1 MARRKDHTRVQLKE
15 MSLLAGQ
22 KILQEEGIPSFSARK
37 IAKEIGYTVGTV
49 YNVFDNHYDLIM
61 QVNIVTLNEWY
72 LSLEKELI
80 GLKGLDKALALAS
93 GYVEL
98 SFKDYNRWLLLLEY
112 EVPHEI
118 LRPEWYSE
126 KTKKVFDLINSA
138 IIECGIPENEV
149 QHYSMLFWSIVQ
161 GACLLS
167 LTRKIDLHNIEAV
180 NSMIEKSLTNLFKR

>member
-49 YNVFDNHYDLIM
+49 YN
-61 QVNIVTLNEWY
+61 
-72 LSLEKELI
+72 
-80 GLKGLDKALALAS
+80 
-93 GYVEL
+93 
-98 SFKDYNRWLLLLEY
+98 
-112 EVPHEI
+112 
-118 LRPEWYSE
+118 
-126 KTKKVFDLINSA
+126 VFDLINSA